1 MGIRVLIKMKMPKM
15 EITTDFTDFER
26 GAGDQLSIRIEAGN
40 RRGIKLRVKPDQ
52 SHQ

>member
-1 MGIRVLIKMKMPKM
+1 MGIRVLIKIKMSKM
-15 EITTDFTDFER
+15 EITPDVTDFE
-26 GAGDQLSIRIEAGN
+26 GAAGDQLSIRMEAGN